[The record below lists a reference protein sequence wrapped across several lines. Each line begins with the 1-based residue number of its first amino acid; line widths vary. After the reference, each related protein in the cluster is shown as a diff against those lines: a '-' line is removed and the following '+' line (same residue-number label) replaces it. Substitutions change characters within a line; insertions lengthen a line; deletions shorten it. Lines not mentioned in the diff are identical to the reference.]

1 MCRGN
6 LKGMIQMDKKKNVT
20 AILNEM
26 EKSIHKFIDEG
37 KDKDMSPFDLVYI
50 STQELAVIAIQEQ
63 MADIAI
69 EGDDK
74 DVKGNA

>member
-1 MCRGN
+1 
-6 LKGMIQMDKKKNVT
+6 MIQMDKKKNVT